1 MVLSK
6 YKHGMKKNKENM
18 TMKKFITDIRTLGAL
33 LITAATITAC
43 SSDSDIEEKQQPV
56 TPTQKSYTLT
66 INAAKN
72 DGTTTRALDLD
83 DNEITARWATTE
95 NIYVKKGSA
104 WADGSLQPKDAAIIS
119 ELTGNLTNITIAEND
134 ELELQFPK
142 SGDITYAGQHGT
154 LSDIATNFD
163 WATANFTV
171 GSISPAGVI
180 TPEGEGD
187 VIIPFTNH
195 QAIIKFTLKDKGNSD
210 AAINPSAFT
219 INDGT
224 STVSLNDIPS
234 STYTTNGDGV
244 LYVAFPATGETQTI
258 SLTATVGTDNYTF
271 TKSNVTFSNGSYY
284 AITVK
289 MKKPVCTYTAPT
301 LRTGLTFNGNKNNVA
316 GSAQDLVN
324 AGTVEHGTI
333 YYSTDGGTNWSTE
346 TPTQTNA
353 GTYTVHYKVVPDD
366 GYTGGVESTSLGS
379 ATMAKA
385 NGWVTLSPSSS
396 SGWRTGGTTTN
407 ASSTISSHGGSLS
420 ATKSGTPYA
429 DLLTVSFSGNTM
441 NLSGSNIYQPL
452 EGITVTVTSAAT
464 TNYNTA
470 SANYF
475 TYR

>member
-1 MVLSK
+1 
-6 YKHGMKKNKENM
+6 
-18 TMKKFITDIRTLGAL
+18 MKKFITDIRTLGAL

-301 LRTGLTFNGNKNNVA
+301 LVSGTLTYNGNARELVTG
-316 GSAQDLVN
+316 GSATN
-324 AGTVEHGTI
+324 ATI
-333 YYSTDGGTNWSTE
+333 YYSTNGGSSWSTSV
-346 TPTQTNA
+346 PTGTNA
-353 GTYTVHYKVVPDD
+353 GNYTVYYKVEPDD
-366 GYTGGVESTSLGS
+366 GYTGGVASTLLG
-379 ATMAKA
+379 TKTINKA
-385 NGWVTLSPSSS
+385 NGWVSLSPNST
-396 SGWRTGGTTTN
+396 SGWGERGSRTS
-407 ASSTISSHGGSLS
+407 ASASISHHGGSLS
-420 ATKSGTPYA
+420 CSK
-429 DLLTVSFSGNTM
+429 N
-441 NLSGSNIYQPL
+441 SGSSGFLNASISGSTLTLSRNGRIVTGQ
-452 EGITVTVTSAAT
+452 GSVTVTSAAT
-464 TNYNTA
+464 QNYNAA
-470 SANYF
+470 SA
-475 TYR
+475 TYYCNE

>member
-1 MVLSK
+1 
-6 YKHGMKKNKENM
+6 M

-95 NIYVKKGSA
+95 NIYVKKESA

-366 GYTGGVESTSLGS
+366 GYTGGVESISLGS

-396 SGWRTGGTTTN
+396 SGWTGPRGSTTS

-420 ATKSGTPYA
+420 YTKSGTQIFVNS
-429 DLLTVSFSGNTM
+429 LNVSISGNTLY
-441 NLSGSNIYQPL
+441 LSRSSQTRSACYV
-452 EGITVTVTSAAT
+452 TVTVTSAAT
-464 TNYNTA
+464 TNYNAA
-470 SANYF
+470 SA
-475 TYR
+475 TYYTNE